1 MTCEDLEMAFALKD
15 MGLRCLLESEGSET
29 PHSVHAEAISD
40 AICERDECLCPAAD
54 ESENEPFLS
63 DDEGD
68 GFDDDDGVSFDLR
81 LRSEL
86 NKSAIGMD
94 TRHRCPGDLIRLID
108 RMPEKKSEMLADTL
122 GFPFVALRQMLGHE
136 LFLVLLDFFQSDR
149 VAFPTREQ
157 VMRRR
162 HLVDVYEM
170 ATARHMTLP
179 DIAHAMHTSF
189 AHVQKCMMLV
199 DAERKLYEKLN
210 APESRDG
217 WNFDDDDAV
226 V

>member
-1 MTCEDLEMAFALKD
+1 MTCEDLEMAFAVAD
-15 MGLRCLLESEGSET
+15 MGLSCLVETENECEKTETVET

-40 AICERDECLCPAAD
+40 DICEKDVQSCHDIEAC
-54 ESENEPFLS
+54 ENEPFLS
-63 DDEGD
+63 A
-68 GFDDDDGVSFDLR
+68 DDGISFDLR
-81 LRSEL
+81 LRAEL
-86 NKSAIGMD
+86 NDRPIVMNTK
-94 TRHRCPGDLIRLID
+94 HRCPGFLVRRID
-108 RMPEKKSEMLADTL
+108 RMTEKHSEMLADLL
-122 GFPFVALRQMLGHE
+122 GGPFVALRNMLGHE

-149 VAFPTREQ
+149 IAFPTREQ

-179 DIAHAMHTSF
+179 DIAHAMRTSF

-217 WNFDDDDAV
+217 WIFDDDDAV